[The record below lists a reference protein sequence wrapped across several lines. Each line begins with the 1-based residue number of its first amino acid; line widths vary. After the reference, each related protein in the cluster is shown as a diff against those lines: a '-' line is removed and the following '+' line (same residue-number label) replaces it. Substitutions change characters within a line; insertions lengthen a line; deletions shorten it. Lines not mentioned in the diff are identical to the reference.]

1 VSIYQPEIFMQNLT
15 KTLKRNAQ
23 AGFTLIELIIVI
35 VVIGILAAIA
45 IPRFTDL
52 TDSAKHA
59 ALQAVAA
66 NLNTAATVSYAKSK
80 STGSTPVGCAS
91 GLLGLVVPD
100 LSSDS
105 SDSISGTTSACVVKK
120 GTDTVT
126 FVIITD

>member
-1 VSIYQPEIFMQNLT
+1 MKNLT
-15 KTLKRNAQ
+15 KTVKRNAQ

-66 NLNTAATVSYAKSK
+66 NLNTAATVSYAKAK
-80 STGSTPVGCAS
+80 SAGTTPVGCAT
-91 GLLGLVVPD
+91 GLLALVVPD
-100 LSSDS
+100 LSADATY
-105 SDSISGTTSACVVKK
+105 SITGTTSACVVHK
-120 GTDTVT
+120 GSDSVT